1 MAVLICWHLVSCSS
15 LSCEARF
22 RCCIQKHYCVSCKIA
37 FLVKKKKSMK
47 DADRRQQSKLC
58 CVVAVLAVPM
68 HRADLMKLLCAKVH
82 QPGKKDYYV
91 PHAK

>member
-1 MAVLICWHLVSCSS
+1 
-15 LSCEARF
+15 
-22 RCCIQKHYCVSCKIA
+22 
-37 FLVKKKKSMK
+37 MK
-47 DADRRQQSKLC
+47 GADRRQQSKLC